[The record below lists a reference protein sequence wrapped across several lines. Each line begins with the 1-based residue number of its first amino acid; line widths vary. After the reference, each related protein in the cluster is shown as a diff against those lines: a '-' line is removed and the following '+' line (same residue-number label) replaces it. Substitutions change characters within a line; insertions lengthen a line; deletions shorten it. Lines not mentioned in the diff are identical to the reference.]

1 MKILLENSHQFSL
14 FNRQESLFSKDIQSS
29 ESKLNEILGDSK
41 ILIVGAAGSIGQSV
55 SNEIFKR
62 NPKILHLIDLSENN
76 LVELI
81 RTLRSSFVEFGG
93 ELKSFALDVGSKE
106 FELFIS
112 QSCKYDFVFNL
123 SALKHVRSEK
133 DPFTLMRLINV
144 NIFNSLKLLRL
155 TEHTDLK
162 NYFCVS
168 TDKATN
174 PVNLMGASKKIM
186 ENFLIRESE
195 NQNISLA
202 RFANV
207 AFSDGSLLFGFEQRI
222 KKKQPLSAPLDIERY
237 FITQQES
244 GELCM
249 ISGILGKNRDIFFPK
264 LNEKFKLMK
273 FSDIALNYL
282 NGLGF
287 EPEIYDNE
295 FEAKENISSLI
306 KKKKWPC
313 YFFESDTTGEKQ
325 IEEFFTNEESI
336 DANSFKEIN
345 IIKNKLIYDDDLL
358 NYFEREIKR
367 LVSKNFWLK
376 KDIVEIFQKTLPN
389 FIHNEKNKDL
399 DQKM

>member
-1 MKILLENSHQFSL
+1 MKVLLENNDQFSL
-14 FNRQESLFSKDIQSS
+14 FNRKESLFSKDIQSS
-29 ESKLNEILGDSK
+29 ESKINEILGDSK

-62 NPKILHLIDLSENN
+62 NPKILHLVDLSENN

-81 RTLRSSFVEFGG
+81 RTLRSSFVAFDG

-112 QSCKYDFVFNL
+112 QSCKYDYVFNL

-144 NIFNSLKLLRL
+144 NIFNSLKLLTL
-155 TEHTDLK
+155 TKHTDLK

-195 NQNISLA
+195 YQNISMA

-273 FSDIALNYL
+273 FSNIALNYL
-282 NGLGF
+282 SGLGF

-295 FEAKENISSLI
+295 FEAKENISTLI
-306 KKKKWPC
+306 EKKKWPC

-325 IEEFFTNEESI
+325 NEEFFTNKESI
-336 DANSFKEIN
+336 DTNSFKEID

-358 NYFEREIKR
+358 NNFEQEIKR

-389 FIHNEKNKDL
+389 FVHNEKNKDL

>member
-249 ISGILGKNRDIFFPK
+249 ISGILGKNRDIFF
-264 LNEKFKLMK
+264 
-273 FSDIALNYL
+273 
-282 NGLGF
+282 
-287 EPEIYDNE
+287 
-295 FEAKENISSLI
+295 
-306 KKKKWPC
+306 
-313 YFFESDTTGEKQ
+313 
-325 IEEFFTNEESI
+325 
-336 DANSFKEIN
+336 
-345 IIKNKLIYDDDLL
+345 
-358 NYFEREIKR
+358 
-367 LVSKNFWLK
+367 SK
-376 KDIVEIFQKTLPN
+376 T
-389 FIHNEKNKDL
+389 
-399 DQKM
+399 